1 MSLLQIFEG
10 WRNHLVP
17 PEELKSI
24 IELAQKERLSICDLC
39 EYNSK
44 NLRQSDTPTCVSCG
58 CILIAKT
65 ACLTCKCPK
74 EKWSNIDVKPTEEN
88 EKPETN
94 NN

>member
-24 IELAQKERLSICDLC
+24 IELAQKERLAICEDC
-39 EYNSK
+39 KFNSK
-44 NLRQSDTPTCVSCG
+44 NRNQDSVPTCVACSCV
-58 CILIAKT
+58 LVAKT

-74 EKWSNIDVKPTEEN
+74 GKWNNIDVKQQEN
-88 EKPETN
+88 EESK
-94 NN
+94 